1 MGHRVQR
8 ISVLDNKN
16 LSESE
21 LFGSKYY
28 RIEGEL

>member
-16 LSESE
+16 LSDCLSTNTIELKESC
-21 LFGSKYY
+21 K
-28 RIEGEL
+28 